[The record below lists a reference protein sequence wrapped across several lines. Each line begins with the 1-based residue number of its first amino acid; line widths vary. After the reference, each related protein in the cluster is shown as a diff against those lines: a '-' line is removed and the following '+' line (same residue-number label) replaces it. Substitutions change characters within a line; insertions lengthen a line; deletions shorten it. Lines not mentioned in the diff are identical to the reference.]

1 MVAEYDI
8 IVVGAG
14 HAGCEAAVAAARL
27 GSRVLLVTQDMNKIA
42 QMSCNPAMGGI
53 AKGQLVREIDA
64 LGGCSAIV
72 TDASTLQFRMLNRS
86 KGPAMWS
93 PRAQCDKRGFSM
105 NWRYVLENTCGLDI
119 WQDSVTEITF
129 RESHISG
136 VRLGMGAE
144 FGAKAVILTAG
155 TFLEGRLFVGT
166 EMAEGGRMGELP
178 SKGLSAQLAA
188 HGLTVGRMKTGTPPR
203 IDVRSIDLS
212 RLERQDG
219 DAAPERFSYLPV
231 PTAIQ
236 QGRPQKCCYQVHTN
250 PRVHEILRT
259 GFDRSP
265 LFTGKIHGIGPRYC
279 PSIEDKL
286 RTFAGKDSHLLFLE
300 PEGWNTFE
308 YYLQGFS
315 SSLPLETQ
323 IEALHAIEGLEQ
335 VRIFRPAYA
344 VEYDYFDPTQLQAT
358 LESKVIPGL
367 YLAGQVNGTTGYEE
381 AAAQGLMAGINAHL
395 RIAGKEPLI
404 LKRDEAY
411 IGVLIDDLITKGVD
425 EPYRMF
431 TSRAEYR
438 ILLRQDDAD
447 VRLTPIGRQVGLVD
461 DFRWEVFQ
469 QKRAAVEQLVQ
480 SLEQTLL
487 KPEQINPYLESTG
500 SSPID
505 ASKRAADLL
514 VRPTVTLSG
523 LLEYLPNVPRGTR
536 VYWAPPKPSAPACYS
551 TEPPQRPPLAAD
563 AASIRHAR
571 PDRASVPVACDAPS
585 RSFCGEASADCRSG
599 CEGASQATECLALH
613 MPWAGREE
621 AAEIRYDE
629 KEILDAA
636 EIQIKYS
643 GYIDRERRLAEKIL
657 RLEDLQIP
665 EDFDFQSL
673 TALSMECRI
682 KLERYRP
689 RTIAQA
695 SRISGVSPADISV
708 LLVYFGR

>member
-1 MVAEYDI
+1 MVADYDI

-64 LGGCSAIV
+64 LGGCSGIV

-93 PRAQCDKRGFSM
+93 PRAQCDKRAFSM

-119 WQDSVTEITF
+119 WQDSVTEICF

-155 TFLEGRLFVGT
+155 TFLEGRLFVGL
-166 EMAEGGRMGELP
+166 EMAEGGRLGELP
-178 SKGLSAQLAA
+178 SKGLSSQLAA
-188 HGLTVGRMKTGTPPR
+188 HGLSVGRMKTGTPPR

-219 DAAPERFSYLPV
+219 DAAPERFSYLPI

-236 QGRPQKCCYQVHTN
+236 QGREQKCCYQVHTN

-265 LFTGKIHGIGPRYC
+265 LFTGKIQGIGPRYC

-286 RTFAGKDSHLLFLE
+286 RTFAGRDSHLLFLE
-300 PEGWNTFE
+300 PEGWKTHE

-323 IEALHAIEGLEQ
+323 IEALHAIHGLEQ

-344 VEYDYFDPTQLQAT
+344 VEYDYFDPTQLQAS

-367 YLAGQVNGTTGYEE
+367 FLAGQVNGTTGYEE

-395 RIAGKEPLI
+395 KLSGKEPLI
-404 LKRDEAY
+404 LKRDQAY

-447 VRLTPIGRQVGLVD
+447 ARLTPIGRQVGLVD
-461 DFRWEVFQ
+461 DFRWEIFQ
-469 QKRAAVEQLVQ
+469 RKREAVENLVEA
-480 SLEQTLL
+480 LEQALL
-487 KPEQINPYLESTG
+487 KPEQINPYLESVG
-500 SSPID
+500 SAPID
-505 ASKRAADLL
+505 SSKRAADLL
-514 VRPTVTLSG
+514 VRPSVSLAG
-523 LLEYLPNVPRGTR
+523 LLDFLPNVPRGT
-536 VYWAPPKPSAPACYS
+536 
-551 TEPPQRPPLAAD
+551 QDD
-563 AASIRHAR
+563 AKDLHSI
-571 PDRASVPVACDAPS
+571 
-585 RSFCGEASADCRSG
+585 
-599 CEGASQATECLALH
+599 ALH
-613 MPWAGREE
+613 LPWAGREV
-621 AAEIRYDE
+621 AAEVRCDE
-629 KEILDAA
+629 KEIFDAA
-636 EIQIKYS
+636 EIQIKYA

-657 RLEDLQIP
+657 RLEDLAIP
-665 EDFDFQSL
+665 EDFDFQGL